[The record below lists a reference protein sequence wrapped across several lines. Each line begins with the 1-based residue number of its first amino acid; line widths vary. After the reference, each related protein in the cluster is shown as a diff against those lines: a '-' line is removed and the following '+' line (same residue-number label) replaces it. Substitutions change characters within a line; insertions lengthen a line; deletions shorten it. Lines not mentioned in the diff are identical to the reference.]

1 VLGLGLRQLQE
12 ALNRKADEVQREFLE
27 LSEEMETLNS
37 ELLELRGDARREKLD
52 AQRQL
57 RARQQDIAE
66 DINWWRERARRITQG
81 GRGNSLKEMLVE
93 LEGLDEPAIEAA
105 VERVQFILD
114 SPEEAAQQLS
124 YQEEPDRAETPAGR
138 LLERARTD
146 YDLRANDPAARIRAA
161 TEFANRPGIAQ
172 DDAALEELAAA
183 KEDADPLVREL
194 VWMTLIQLHRFR
206 AMRFADL
213 DLAHE
218 SVQELARMQN
228 RAVIPALAEILKSHR
243 TGFSS
248 VSQSGEAQ
256 EQPNTRSRMVA
267 LLRLVEWHT
276 PEAKSALRSVQ
287 FDKINEISRAAKH
300 ALEVFPD
307 PWQGPIQRN

>member
-1 VLGLGLRQLQE
+1 
-12 ALNRKADEVQREFLE
+12 LE
-27 LSEEMETLNS
+27 
-37 ELLELRGDARREKLD
+37 

-124 YQEEPDRAETPAGR
+124 YQQEPDRAETPAGR